1 MVLRQPY
8 LIRNGERAEGCRMT
22 DIRHELRK
30 FVAPEFIIG
39 EDARLLAGR
48 YAKNYCVSHVLVVTD
63 EQMLKTGWFS
73 SILQCLTAEGIR
85 YTIFSDILPNP
96 RDYEVMKGAELY
108 RESGCDALVAIGG
121 GSPIDC
127 AKGIGIVVTN
137 HSHILDYQGVDKIP
151 IPSPPL
157 ICIPTTAGSAAD
169 VSQFAVINDSRRKV
183 KITIISKKIVPDI
196 SLIDP
201 IPLTTL
207 PKGLTAHTGM
217 DAIVHSIEAYV
228 SNASSP
234 VTDIHALESIRI
246 MSTFLPL
253 AYQNPENLNY
263 RYQTLLGCLLAGL
276 AFSNASL
283 GIVHA
288 MAHSLGGEFDL
299 PHGECNALLLE
310 SAIEFNFP
318 SCPERYM
325 SIGRAL
331 GVQYQSLDTEQC
343 KGELIQALTNLRES
357 VGIVQRFRQIGVSI
371 DCIPELARNAI
382 HDPCLATN
390 PREPDIR
397 DIEQIYARA
406 L

>member
-1 MVLRQPY
+1 M
-8 LIRNGERAEGCRMT
+8 A

-48 YAKNYCVSHVLVVTD
+48 YAKNYSVSHVMVVTD
-63 EQMLKTGWFS
+63 DHMLKTGWIS
-73 SILQCLTAEGIR
+73 SILESLTVEGIR
-85 YTIFSDILPNP
+85 YTIFSDVLPNP
-96 RDYEVMKGAELY
+96 RDYEVMKGADLY
-108 RESGCDALVAIGG
+108 RKSGCDALVAIGG

-127 AKGIGIVVTN
+127 AKGIGIVVNN
-137 HSHILDYQGVDKIP
+137 HSHILDYEGVDNIP
-151 IPSPPL
+151 VSSPPL

-169 VSQFAVINDSRRKV
+169 VSQFAVINDSRKKV

-201 IPLTTL
+201 VPLTTL
-207 PKGLTAHTGM
+207 PKELTAHTGM

-246 MSTFLPL
+246 MSTYLPL
-253 AYQNPENLNY
+253 AYQNPENLHY
-263 RYQTLLGCLLAGL
+263 RYQTLLGSLLAGL

-288 MAHSLGGEFDL
+288 MAHSLGGEYDL

-310 SAIEFNFP
+310 SAIEFNF
-318 SCPERYM
+318 SACPERYL
-325 SIGRAL
+325 SIGRTL
-331 GVQYQSLDTEQC
+331 GVEYQSLDTEQC
-343 KGELIQALTNLRES
+343 KRELIQALTKLRES
-357 VGIVQRFRQIGVSI
+357 VGIVQRFRQIGVSR
-371 DCIPELARNAI
+371 DSIPELARNAI